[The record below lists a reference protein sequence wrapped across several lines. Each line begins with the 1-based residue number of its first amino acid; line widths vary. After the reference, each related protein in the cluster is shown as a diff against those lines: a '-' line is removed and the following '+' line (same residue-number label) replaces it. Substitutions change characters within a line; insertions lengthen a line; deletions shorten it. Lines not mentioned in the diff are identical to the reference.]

1 MNRIRDDL
9 RHLRPFVIGCVLLRV
24 SVILVS
30 LLVVWPLLIVT
41 ACSRPSVPTAGA
53 TSPDGR
59 YRVELR
65 ELGRSIDRNFEVVL
79 IDQQAAT
86 PTPCT
91 IFTSPDE
98 GAPPGTERFLW
109 SKDSRAVLLVGKHFF
124 TGEDDA
130 SSGGRERPYL
140 LYDVV
145 TESLWCNAS
154 QVSSLDRIEPDLL
167 AGYGLREWNEHE

>member
-9 RHLRPFVIGCVLLRV
+9 RHLRPFVIGCVPLRA
-24 SVILVS
+24 SVILVF
-30 LLVVWPLLIVT
+30 LLVAWPLLIVT
-41 ACSRPSVPTAGA
+41 ACSRPSVPTAAA

-59 YRVELR
+59 YRVEIR
-65 ELGRSIDRNFEVVL
+65 ELERFIDRNFEVVL
-79 IDQQAAT
+79 IDQQAAS
-86 PTPCT
+86 PTPRT

-98 GAPPGTERFLW
+98 GAPPGTERFVW

-124 TGEDDA
+124 TVEDDS

-145 TESLWCNAS
+145 TDSLWCNAS
-154 QVSSLDRIEPDLL
+154 QMSSLGRIGPDML